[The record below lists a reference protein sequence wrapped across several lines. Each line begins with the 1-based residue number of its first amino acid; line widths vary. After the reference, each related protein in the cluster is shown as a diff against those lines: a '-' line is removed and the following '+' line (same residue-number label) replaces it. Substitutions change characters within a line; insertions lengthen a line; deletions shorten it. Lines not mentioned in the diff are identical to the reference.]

1 MRKAYSKAAPKRA
14 KRTNRDHCGVPQL
27 AAKLSGRSLST
38 VYAVIYGRVK
48 SACVE
53 QWIRKAER
61 MLEQREQVA

>member
-14 KRTNRDHCGVPQL
+14 KRTNRDHGGVPKL

-48 SACVE
+48 SAEVE

-61 MLEQREQVA
+61 MLCQSEQAA